1 MIYYITDQTKGEPD
15 ILTPVRH
22 ETLIIR
28 TLGGAEIFR
37 HQAPQVGWT
46 HDQLIT
52 VQPDD
57 NGEGSDAYLGA
68 SWVGSTEV

>member
-1 MIYYITDQTKGEPD
+1 MITYITDQREGEPD

-22 ETLIIR
+22 DPLIIR
-28 TLGGAEIFR
+28 TLGGIEILR
-37 HQAPQVGWT
+37 QKAPQDGWT
-46 HDQLIT
+46 HDQLII

-57 NGEGSDAYLGA
+57 SGEGSEAYLGA

>member
-1 MIYYITDQTKGEPD
+1 MITYITDQREGEPD

-22 ETLIIR
+22 DSLIIR
-28 TLGGAEIFR
+28 TLGGVEILR
-37 HQAPQVGWT
+37 QKAPQDGWT
-46 HDQLIT
+46 HDLLTT

-57 NGEGSDAYLGA
+57 SGEGSEAYLGA